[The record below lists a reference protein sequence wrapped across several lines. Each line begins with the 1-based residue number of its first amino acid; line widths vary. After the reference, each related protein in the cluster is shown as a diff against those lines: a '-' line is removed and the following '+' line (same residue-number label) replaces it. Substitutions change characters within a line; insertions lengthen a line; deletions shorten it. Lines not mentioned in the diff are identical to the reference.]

1 MDVALLI
8 LRLILGTAM
17 AAHGAQRLFGW
28 FGGDR
33 LPRIRFAWW
42 VGLVELSS
50 GALLASGLLG
60 PIGPALMISLM
71 LIAILRVQ
79 KGRSLFSSANGV
91 EVPALYI
98 AGALAVVFAGPGQY
112 SLDHVVG
119 LDSISPH
126 VTTWAAIAFGIVN
139 GLCHLAVGD

>member
-1 MDVALLI
+1 VALLI
-8 LRLILGTAM
+8 LRLVLGTAM

-33 LPRIRFAWW
+33 LPRIRFAWG

-50 GALLASGLLG
+50 GVLLAFGFLG

-71 LIAILRVQ
+71 LVAILRVH
-79 KGRSLFSSANGV
+79 KGSSFFASTNGV
-91 EVPALYI
+91 ELPVLYI

-112 SLDHVVG
+112 SLDHLVG

-126 VTTWAAIAFGIVN
+126 VTTWVAVAFGVVN